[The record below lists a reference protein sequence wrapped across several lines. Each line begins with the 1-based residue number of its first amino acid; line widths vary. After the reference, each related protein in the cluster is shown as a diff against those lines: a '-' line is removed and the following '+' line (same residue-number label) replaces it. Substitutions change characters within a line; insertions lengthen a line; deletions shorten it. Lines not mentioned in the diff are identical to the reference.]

1 MKIGIAGNGMIVR
14 FCLDALQE
22 IEAIECTAICVRKDA
37 IEKGEKLAKTY
48 GIGKIYTDYG
58 AMLKDA
64 EIDFI
69 YIGIV
74 NSLHYEYAK
83 KALEAGKHVI
93 VEKPFTS
100 TLQEAVSLEKLSRE
114 KKLFLF
120 EAITL
125 LYSPNYQFIKEQLHL
140 IGDIKLIQCNFS
152 KVSSRYSDYAAG
164 TVLPAFDPYYS
175 GGALYDINIYNLH
188 FVAGLLGMPQEV
200 RYLANRGHN
209 GIDTSG
215 VVTLRYDQCPAVCCG
230 AKDSDSDSFITIQ
243 GERGF
248 IRLDS
253 PPNLAD
259 SVIVSIGQDK
269 RTSNFNKV
277 QNHMVNEFVAFA
289 EMFRSGNYDEC
300 YQNLRHSV
308 SVIDIACQ
316 ARQDAGIR
324 FAADE

>member
-1 MKIGIAGNGMIVR
+1 MNIGIAGSGMIVR

-22 IEAIECTAICVRKDA
+22 IDSIECTAICVREQG
-37 IEKGEKLAKTY
+37 IEKGEELAKTY

-58 AMLKDA
+58 AMLQNGD
-64 EIDFI
+64 IDFI

-100 TLQEAVSLEKLSRE
+100 TFQEALTLEKLARE
-114 KKLFLF
+114 KNLFLF

-125 LYSPNYQFIKEQLHL
+125 LYSPNYQFIKEQLPL
-140 IGDIKLIQCNFS
+140 IGDIKLIQSNFS
-152 KVSSRYSDYAAG
+152 KVSSRYSEYATG

-175 GGALYDINIYNLH
+175 GGALYDLNIYNLH

-200 RYLANRGHN
+200 RYVANIGHN

-215 VVTLRYDQCPAVCCG
+215 IVTLRYDQSLAVCCG
-230 AKDSDSDSFITIQ
+230 SKDSDSDGFITIQ
-243 GERGF
+243 GEKGL

-259 SVIVSIGQDK
+259 SVIVNIGQDK
-269 RTSNFNKV
+269 RACNFNKA

-289 EMFRSGNYDEC
+289 EMFRSGDYDQC
-300 YQNLRHSV
+300 YKNLRHSV

-316 ARQDAGIR
+316 ARRDAGIH